1 MSMLREMQD
10 LWQEETIEW
19 EHSEREALLEEK
31 GKDFI
36 EGVENKMEGLFQKV
50 ERGQK

>member
-1 MSMLREMQD
+1 MLRELQA

-19 EHSEREALLEEK
+19 EHSEQGALLEER

-36 EGVENKMEGLFQKV
+36 EGLENKKEGLFQK
-50 ERGQK
+50 EKED

>member
-1 MSMLREMQD
+1 MSMLREMQA

-19 EHSEREALLEEK
+19 EHSEQGARLEER

-36 EGVENKMEGLFQKV
+36 EGLENKKEDLFQKV
-50 ERGQK
+50 ENED